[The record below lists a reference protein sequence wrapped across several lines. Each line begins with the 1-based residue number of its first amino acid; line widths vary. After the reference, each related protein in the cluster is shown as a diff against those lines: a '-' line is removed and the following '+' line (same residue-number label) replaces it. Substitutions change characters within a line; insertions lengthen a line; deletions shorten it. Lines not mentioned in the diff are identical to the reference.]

1 MAKKIK
7 KYKVGIDSETY
18 AISMVES
25 PAIESDFVA
34 LSKEEEKRVF
44 LESDERHMVYGA
56 ALIPDKDIYR
66 NNGEQEFY
74 ISFTKESIEKMSQDF
89 MKNYRQNEVTLDHEE
104 MANDITITESWL
116 VEDPYKDKANALG
129 INVPKGTW
137 MVGMKVNQIDVW
149 ERVKSGELKGFS
161 VESMIS
167 LEDFSKQNTNNMNIE
182 TNDNMFWDKMK
193 NILSEVFTSLSM
205 SKKDE
210 DIVKTMN
217 EGTNTI
223 EELAAMSGFTS
234 VEEYQKE
241 VEAIEAEL
249 EENAQPTEPTV
260 ETPKTEEPAVVEE
273 PKVEEPKQ
281 TEEEP
286 KVEEKP
292 QENNAH
298 LEELINSL
306 KEEINALKEM
316 NNGLN
321 DKVKEL
327 SKEPSTKPVNTN
339 AKPSGASTYSAWR
352 EQMRNMI
359 G

>member
-44 LESDERHMVYGA
+44 LESEERHMVYGA

-89 MKNYRQNEVTLDHEE
+89 MKNYRQNEVTLDHDE

-182 TNDNMFWDKMK
+182 TNDMFWDKLK
-193 NILSEVFTSLSM
+193 NILKDTF
-205 SKKDE
+205 SKKVE
-210 DIVKTMN
+210 EPTV
-217 EGTNTI
+217 
-223 EELAAMSGFTS
+223 EELAANSGFTN
-234 VEEYQKE
+234 VEDYQKE
-241 VEAIEAEL
+241 VEAVKAEL
-249 EENAQPTEPTV
+249 EEQNAEEPAVEPTV
-260 ETPKTEEPAVVEE
+260 EPTVEEPKPAEEPKVDEPVVEE
-273 PKVEEPKQ
+273 PKVEEKPKEDN
-281 TEEEP
+281 T
-286 KVEEKP
+286 K
-292 QENNAH
+292 H
-298 LEELINSL
+298 LEELIGSL

-316 NNGLN
+316 NSGLN

-327 SKEPSTKPVNTN
+327 SKEPSAKPVNTN
-339 AKPSGASTYSAWR
+339 AKPSAADTYSAWR
-352 EQMRNMI
+352 EQLRSMI

>member
-1 MAKKIK
+1 MTKKIK

-18 AISMVES
+18 AISMVEY

-182 TNDNMFWDKMK
+182 TNDMGFWNKMK
-193 NILSEVFTSLSM
+193 EVLAEVF
-205 SKKDE
+205 SKKE
-210 DIVKTMN
+210 GDIEPIDM
-217 EGTNTI
+217 
-223 EELAAMSGFTS
+223 EELAANSGFTN
-234 VEEYQKE
+234 VEDYQKE
-241 VEAIEAEL
+241 VEAVKAEL
-249 EENAQPTEPTV
+249 EEQNAEEPTIEPTV
-260 ETPKTEEPAVVEE
+260 EPTVEEPKPAEEPKVEEQVVEE
-273 PKVEEPKQ
+273 PKVEEKPK
-281 TEEEP
+281 EDN
-286 KVEEKP
+286 K
-292 QENNAH
+292 H

-306 KEEINALKEM
+306 KEEINALKDM

-321 DKVKEL
+321 EKVKEL
-327 SKEPSTKPVNTN
+327 SKEPSAKPVNTN
-339 AKPSGASTYSAWR
+339 AKPSATDTYSAWR
-352 EQMRNMI
+352 EQMRSMI

>member
-18 AISMVES
+18 AISMVEA

-34 LSKEEEKRVF
+34 LSKEEEVKVF

-74 ISFTKESIEKMSQDF
+74 ISFTEESIERMSQDF

-167 LEDFSKQNTNNMNIE
+167 LEEFSKNDNNMNIE
-182 TNDNMFWDKMK
+182 TNDMGFWNKMK
-193 NILSEVFTSLSM
+193 SILTEVFTSTSLAKQEVDTEESEA
-205 SKKDE
+205 SK
-210 DIVKTMN
+210 
-217 EGTNTI
+217 
-223 EELAAMSGFTS
+223 
-234 VEEYQKE
+234 VEH
-241 VEAIEAEL
+241 L
-249 EENAQPTEPTV
+249 EEQAPTVEEPTV
-260 ETPKTEEPAVVEE
+260 VETNPEPQEPIVE
-273 PKVEEPKQ
+273 PKVEEVK
-281 TEEEP
+281 EEVKEEP
-286 KVEEKP
+286 KEAGNESKP
-292 QENNAH
+292 NP
-298 LEELINSL
+298 LEELVKSL
-306 KEEINALKEM
+306 TDEVKALKEM
-316 NNGLN
+316 NEGLN
-321 DKVKEL
+321 DKIKNLE
-327 SKEPSTKPVNTN
+327 KMPSAQPISTN
-339 AKPSGASTYSAWR
+339 AKPSKADTYSAWR
-352 EQMRNMI
+352 SQMKDML
-359 G
+359 GY

>member
-44 LESDERHMVYGA
+44 LESDERHMCYGA

-89 MKNYRQNEVTLDHEE
+89 MKNYRQNEVTLDHDE

-182 TNDNMFWDKMK
+182 TNDMFWDKLK
-193 NILSEVFTSLSM
+193 NILKDTF
-205 SKKDE
+205 SKKVEEPTVD
-210 DIVKTMN
+210 
-217 EGTNTI
+217 
-223 EELAAMSGFTS
+223 ELAANSGFTN
-234 VEEYQKE
+234 VEDYQKE
-241 VEAIEAEL
+241 VETIKEEL
-249 EENAQPTEPTV
+249 EEQNAEEPAVEPTV
-260 ETPKTEEPAVVEE
+260 EPTVEEPKPAEE
-273 PKVEEPKQ
+273 PKVEEPAV
-281 TEEEP
+281 EEP
-286 KVEEKP
+286 KVEDKP
-292 QENNAH
+292 KEDNTKH
-298 LEELINSL
+298 LEELIGSL

-316 NNGLN
+316 NSGLN

-327 SKEPSTKPVNTN
+327 SKEPSAKPVNTN
-339 AKPSGASTYSAWR
+339 AKPSAADTYSAWR
-352 EQMRNMI
+352 EQMRSMI

>member
-44 LESDERHMVYGA
+44 LESEERHMVYGA

-89 MKNYRQNEVTLDHEE
+89 MKNYRQNEVTLDHDE

-149 ERVKSGELKGFS
+149 DRVKSGELKGFS

-182 TNDNMFWDKMK
+182 TNDMFWDKLK
-193 NILSEVFTSLSM
+193 NILKDTF
-205 SKKDE
+205 SKKVE
-210 DIVKTMN
+210 
-217 EGTNTI
+217 EPTI
-223 EELAAMSGFTS
+223 DELAANSGFTN
-234 VEEYQKE
+234 VEDYQKE
-241 VEAIEAEL
+241 VEAVKAEL
-249 EENAQPTEPTV
+249 EEQNAEEPAVEPTV
-260 ETPKTEEPAVVEE
+260 EPTVEEPKPAEEPKVDEPVVEE
-273 PKVEEPKQ
+273 PKVEEKPKEDN
-281 TEEEP
+281 T
-286 KVEEKP
+286 K
-292 QENNAH
+292 H
-298 LEELINSL
+298 LEELIGSL

-316 NNGLN
+316 NSGLN

-327 SKEPSTKPVNTN
+327 SKEPSAKPVNTN
-339 AKPSGASTYSAWR
+339 AKPSAADTYSAWR
-352 EQMRNMI
+352 EQLRNMI
-359 G
+359 R

>member
-1 MAKKIK
+1 MTKKIK

-182 TNDNMFWDKMK
+182 TNDMGFWNKMK
-193 NILSEVFTSLSM
+193 EVLAEVF
-205 SKKDE
+205 SKKE
-210 DIVKTMN
+210 GDIEPIDM
-217 EGTNTI
+217 
-223 EELAAMSGFTS
+223 EELAANSGFTN
-234 VEEYQKE
+234 VEEYEKE
-241 VEAIEAEL
+241 VEAVKEEL
-249 EENAQPTEPTV
+249 GEQNAPTEPQAQEPTV
-260 ETPKTEEPAVVEE
+260 ETPKVDEPVAEEPNAEE
-273 PKVEEPKQ
+273 PKP
-281 TEEEP
+281 TEEAT
-286 KVEEKP
+286 KAEEKP
-292 QENNAH
+292 QENNKH

-339 AKPSGASTYSAWR
+339 AKPSAADTYSAWR
-352 EQMRNMI
+352 EQLRNMI
-359 G
+359 R

>member
-44 LESDERHMVYGA
+44 LESEERHMVYGA

-89 MKNYRQNEVTLDHEE
+89 MKNYRQNEVTLDHDE

-129 INVPKGTW
+129 INVPKGSW
-137 MVGMKVNQIDVW
+137 MIGMKVNQIDVW
-149 ERVKSGELKGFS
+149 DRVKSGELKGFS

-182 TNDNMFWDKMK
+182 TNDMFWDKLK
-193 NILSEVFTSLSM
+193 NILKDTF
-205 SKKDE
+205 SKKVE
-210 DIVKTMN
+210 
-217 EGTNTI
+217 EPTI
-223 EELAAMSGFTS
+223 EELAANSGFTN
-234 VEEYQKE
+234 VEDYQKE
-241 VEAIEAEL
+241 VEAVKAEL
-249 EENAQPTEPTV
+249 EEQNAEEPAVEPTV
-260 ETPKTEEPAVVEE
+260 EPTVEEPKQAEE
-273 PKVEEPKQ
+273 PKVEEPAV
-281 TEEEP
+281 EEP

-292 QENNAH
+292 KEDNTKH
-298 LEELINSL
+298 LEELIGSL

-316 NNGLN
+316 NSGLN

-327 SKEPSTKPVNTN
+327 SKEPSAKPVNTN
-339 AKPSGASTYSAWR
+339 AKPSAADTYSAWR
-352 EQMRNMI
+352 EQMRSMI

>member
-1 MAKKIK
+1 MTKKIK

-34 LSKEEEKRVF
+34 LAKEEEKIEIQ
-44 LESDERHMVYGA
+44 LSDDERHMCYGA

-89 MKNYRQNEVTLDHEE
+89 MKNYRQNEVTLDHNE

-129 INVPKGTW
+129 INVPQGTW
-137 MVGMKVNQIDVW
+137 MIGMKVNQIDVW

-167 LEDFSKQNTNNMNIE
+167 LEDFSKQNENNMNIE
-182 TNDNMFWDKMK
+182 TNEMSFWTKMK
-193 NILSEVFTSLSM
+193 EVLNDVFSSTRMSER
-205 SKKDE
+205 K
-210 DIVKTMN
+210 
-217 EGTNTI
+217 EGEEI
-223 EELAAMSGFTS
+223 EP
-234 VEEYQKE
+234 
-241 VEAIEAEL
+241 IEMTDL
-249 EENAQPTEPTV
+249 EEQTPAQETPTEPIV
-260 ETPKTEEPAVVEE
+260 EPQNEPKVEEPTVVEEEVKQEPTEPQNE
-273 PKVEEPKQ
+273 PKVEEPK
-281 TEEEP
+281 EDNSEL
-286 KVEEKP
+286 V
-292 QENNAH
+292 N
-298 LEELINSL
+298 LINSL

-327 SKEPSTKPVNTN
+327 SKEPS
-339 AKPSGASTYSAWR
+339 AKPINANAGRNGNSGVGVNGSSYQNWR
-352 EQMRNMI
+352 ESVRQMI

>member
-44 LESDERHMVYGA
+44 LESEERHMVYGA

-89 MKNYRQNEVTLDHEE
+89 MKNYRQNEVTLDHDE

-129 INVPKGTW
+129 INVPKGSW
-137 MVGMKVNQIDVW
+137 MIGMKVNQIDVW
-149 ERVKSGELKGFS
+149 DRVKSGELKGFS

-182 TNDNMFWDKMK
+182 TNDMFWDKLK
-193 NILSEVFTSLSM
+193 NILKDTF
-205 SKKDE
+205 SKKVE
-210 DIVKTMN
+210 EPTV
-217 EGTNTI
+217 
-223 EELAAMSGFTS
+223 EELAANSGFTN
-234 VEEYQKE
+234 VEDYQKE
-241 VEAIEAEL
+241 VEAVKAEL
-249 EENAQPTEPTV
+249 EEQNAEEPAVEPTV
-260 ETPKTEEPAVVEE
+260 EPTVEEPKQAEEPKVEEPVVEE
-273 PKVEEPKQ
+273 PKVEDKPKEDN
-281 TEEEP
+281 T
-286 KVEEKP
+286 K
-292 QENNAH
+292 H
-298 LEELINSL
+298 LEELIGSL

-316 NNGLN
+316 NSGLN

-327 SKEPSTKPVNTN
+327 SKEPSAKPVNTN
-339 AKPSGASTYSAWR
+339 AKPSAADTYSAWR
-352 EQMRNMI
+352 EQLRSMI

>member
-89 MKNYRQNEVTLDHEE
+89 MKNYRQNEVTLDHDE

-129 INVPKGTW
+129 INVPKGSW
-137 MVGMKVNQIDVW
+137 MIGMKVNQIDVW
-149 ERVKSGELKGFS
+149 DRVKSGELKGFS

-182 TNDNMFWDKMK
+182 TNDMFWDKLK
-193 NILSEVFTSLSM
+193 NILKDTF
-205 SKKDE
+205 SKKVE
-210 DIVKTMN
+210 
-217 EGTNTI
+217 EPTI
-223 EELAAMSGFTS
+223 DELAANSGFTN
-234 VEEYQKE
+234 VEDYQKE
-241 VEAIEAEL
+241 VEAVKAEL
-249 EENAQPTEPTV
+249 EEQNAEEPTLEPTV
-260 ETPKTEEPAVVEE
+260 EPTVEE
-273 PKVEEPKQ
+273 PKPEEEQKVDEP
-281 TEEEP
+281 TVEEP

-292 QENNAH
+292 KEDNTKH
-298 LEELINSL
+298 LEELIGSL

-316 NNGLN
+316 NSGLN

-327 SKEPSTKPVNTN
+327 SKEPSAKPVNTN
-339 AKPSGASTYSAWR
+339 AKPSAADTYSAWR
-352 EQMRNMI
+352 EQMRSMI

>member
-44 LESDERHMVYGA
+44 LESEERHMVYGA

-89 MKNYRQNEVTLDHEE
+89 MKNYRQNEVTLDHDE

-129 INVPKGTW
+129 INVPKGSW
-137 MVGMKVNQIDVW
+137 MIGMKVNQIDVW
-149 ERVKSGELKGFS
+149 DRVKSGELKGFS

-182 TNDNMFWDKMK
+182 TNDMFWDKLK
-193 NILSEVFTSLSM
+193 NILKDTF
-205 SKKDE
+205 SKKVE
-210 DIVKTMN
+210 EPTV
-217 EGTNTI
+217 
-223 EELAAMSGFTS
+223 EELAANSGFTN
-234 VEEYQKE
+234 VEDYHKE
-241 VEAIEAEL
+241 VEAVKAEL
-249 EENAQPTEPTV
+249 EEQNAEEPAVEPTV
-260 ETPKTEEPAVVEE
+260 EPTVEEPKPAEEPKVEEPVVEE
-273 PKVEEPKQ
+273 PKVEEKPKEDN
-281 TEEEP
+281 T
-286 KVEEKP
+286 K
-292 QENNAH
+292 H
-298 LEELINSL
+298 LEELIGSL

-316 NNGLN
+316 NSGLN

-327 SKEPSTKPVNTN
+327 SKEPSAKPVNTN
-339 AKPSGASTYSAWR
+339 AKPSAADTYSAWR
-352 EQMRNMI
+352 EQMRSMI